1 MLGFVFPVVIWYFVA
16 RRSSLVAKWIVT
28 IVFCI
33 SVLGLL
39 FNLLMKTFVSPPS
52 AVLSIFAA
60 VLNGIAIVML
70 FRPDAKIWFGEGLDE
85 DDLETPLP

>member
-1 MLGFVFPVVIWYFVA
+1 
-16 RRSSLVAKWIVT
+16 
-28 IVFCI
+28 
-33 SVLGLL
+33 
-39 FNLLMKTFVSPPS
+39 MKTFVSPPS